1 MNIKLF
7 ARLCLIGML
16 AVFTVEKASAVP
28 YNLTFT
34 ASGATIL
41 GGIIFDKSA
50 TDFSVISLIST
61 DLTIEGHLYSIG
73 DLHSDIA
80 DPNVRICSAPNC
92 EVANAT
98 NDFLVRYNR
107 TTGAFNDF
115 VLGTPFSGTD
125 SGTTTFTQ
133 GQQAS
138 AVPGPSR
145 RRWLARP
152 DLGRRWPS
160 RLVAAAADAPVDTNS
175 SKIVMVV
182 FIFSA
187 LIKALPPRCCIP
199 PEIDR
204 GSNRAIC

>member
-16 AVFTVEKASAVP
+16 AVFTVEKASADT
-28 YNLTFT
+28 YDLTFT
-34 ASGATIL
+34 ASGATIT
-41 GGIIFDKSA
+41 GGIVFDKSA

-80 DPNVRICSAPNC
+80 GPNVRICSAPNC
-92 EVANAT
+92 AVANAT

-115 VLGTPFSGTD
+115 VLGTPFIGTN

-133 GQQAS
+133 GQQVS
-138 AVPGPSR
+138 AVPAPIAGAGLPGLILAGGGLLAWWR
-145 RRWLARP
+145 RRQK
-152 DLGRRWPS
+152 
-160 RLVAAAADAPVDTNS
+160 AA
-175 SKIVMVV
+175 
-182 FIFSA
+182 
-187 LIKALPPRCCIP
+187 
-199 PEIDR
+199 
-204 GSNRAIC
+204 

>member
-98 NDFLVRYNR
+98 NDFLLRYNR

-115 VLGTPFSGTD
+115 VLGTPFSGTND
-125 SGTTTFTQ
+125 GTTTFTQ

-138 AVPGPSR
+138 AVPVPAVGAGLPGLILVGGGLLGWWR
-145 RRWLARP
+145 RRQTRLSIRTAAR
-152 DLGRRWPS
+152 L
-160 RLVAAAADAPVDTNS
+160 
-175 SKIVMVV
+175 
-182 FIFSA
+182 
-187 LIKALPPRCCIP
+187 
-199 PEIDR
+199 
-204 GSNRAIC
+204 

>member
-98 NDFLVRYNR
+98 NDFLLRYNR

-115 VLGTPFSGTD
+115 VLGTPFSGTN

-138 AVPGPSR
+138 AVPVPAVGAGLPGLI
-145 RRWLARP
+145 LA
-152 DLGRRWPS
+152 GGWTA
-160 RLVAAAADAPVDTNS
+160 RLVAAAA
-175 SKIVMVV
+175 
-182 FIFSA
+182 
-187 LIKALPPRCCIP
+187 
-199 PEIDR
+199 EIL
-204 GSNRAIC
+204 STV